1 LLGRYVM
8 MMRRIGYQPSSAPQT
23 LAAIR
28 SLERARQRNAAK
40 LLLESR
46 AVLEAEKSTP
56 EPQPAAEQAEVHE
69 ETSFAPSL
77 PLSAISAPP
86 PITTVLHDLY
96 QDET

>member
-1 LLGRYVM
+1 M
-8 MMRRIGYQPSSAPQT
+8 MLRRIEYHPSSAPQT

-40 LLLESR
+40 LLIESR
-46 AVLEAEKSTP
+46 ELLAAAKNVTEQQPVAEAT
-56 EPQPAAEQAEVHE
+56 EVHE

-96 QDET
+96 QDETRTVT